1 MFCFIVFLLLVGAGF
16 YFYQKLRAI
25 EAEIRAER
33 KDESVHCPVSQ
44 GSVAANAE
52 KNVFEAEATVVV
64 SEAKPKVD
72 SKSINAEIAGNEAAI
87 IAVVKKQAGM
97 KQTELY
103 TLLADINKKQ
113 LQQTVKDMADNGVL
127 RREKKGSSYLLYI
140 A

>member
-16 YFYQKLRAI
+16 YFYQKLKAI

-33 KDESVHCPVSQ
+33 KDESVHCPASQ
-44 GSVAANAE
+44 DSVASDPE
-52 KNVFEAEATVVV
+52 KNVFEEEAVVV
-64 SEAKPKVD
+64 EPVAKSNVDPKPI
-72 SKSINAEIAGNEAAI
+72 KAEMTGNEAAI

-97 KQTELY
+97 KQTDLY
-103 TLLADINKKQ
+103 VQLADINKKQ
-113 LQQTVKDMADNGVL
+113 LQQTVKDMTDNGVL